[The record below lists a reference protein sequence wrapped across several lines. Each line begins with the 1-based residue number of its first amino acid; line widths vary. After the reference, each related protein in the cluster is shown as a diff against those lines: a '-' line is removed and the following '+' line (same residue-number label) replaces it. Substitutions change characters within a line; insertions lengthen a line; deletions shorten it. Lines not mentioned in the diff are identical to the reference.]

1 MQEVMRINGVINGI
15 VWGPWM
21 LTLLVGTGVYLT
33 LILGLPQLRY
43 FFLMFKEVFGNLGKK
58 KEGEGT
64 ISSFAALSTALASTI
79 GTGNIAGVAT
89 ALHLGGPGALFWM
102 LISAVFGMTTK
113 MAEVTLAVKFR
124 EKDAQGNW
132 RGGTMYI
139 LEKGAGQKWLA
150 WLFAF
155 FGFFASFGIGCAI
168 QANSTAE
175 GFNLGF
181 GIPNL
186 YTGIVVAVLTALVI
200 IGGLKRIADVTTYL
214 VPFMAIFYIIGG
226 IIVVATHSEAIGPAF
241 SSAVKY
247 AVSDPMAM
255 PGAIAGWAVKVAI
268 TKGIARGVFSNEAG
282 LGSAPM
288 VHATAV
294 VDHPVRQG
302 MYGLFEVFTDTI
314 VICTLTALAIM
325 TSGVLTGQPDL
336 TGAQLS
342 LSAFETALGGTGTM
356 ILSVGL
362 GLFAFSTILG
372 WYWYSETCGTY
383 IFGTWIIPVL
393 KVVWVAVIVLGAA
406 GGVFLGDKAN
416 FLSNL
421 WDMSDTL
428 NGLMAAPNLVALL
441 LLSGEL
447 RKLVKDFDE
456 KRKNGTLKI

>member
-1 MQEVMRINGVINGI
+1 
-15 VWGPWM
+15 
-21 LTLLVGTGVYLT
+21 
-33 LILGLPQLRY
+33 
-43 FFLMFKEVFGNLGKK
+43 
-58 KEGEGT
+58 
-64 ISSFAALSTALASTI
+64 
-79 GTGNIAGVAT
+79 
-89 ALHLGGPGALFWM
+89 
-102 LISAVFGMTTK
+102 
-113 MAEVTLAVKFR
+113 
-124 EKDAQGNW
+124 
-132 RGGTMYI
+132 
-139 LEKGAGQKWLA
+139 
-150 WLFAF
+150 
-155 FGFFASFGIGCAI
+155 
-168 QANSTAE
+168 
-175 GFNLGF
+175 
-181 GIPNL
+181 
-186 YTGIVVAVLTALVI
+186 
-200 IGGLKRIADVTTYL
+200 
-214 VPFMAIFYIIGG
+214 
-226 IIVVATHSEAIGPAF
+226 
-241 SSAVKY
+241 
-247 AVSDPMAM
+247 
-255 PGAIAGWAVKVAI
+255 
-268 TKGIARGVFSNEAG
+268 KGIARGVFSNEAG

-342 LSAFETALGGTGTM
+342 LSAFETVLGGTGTM